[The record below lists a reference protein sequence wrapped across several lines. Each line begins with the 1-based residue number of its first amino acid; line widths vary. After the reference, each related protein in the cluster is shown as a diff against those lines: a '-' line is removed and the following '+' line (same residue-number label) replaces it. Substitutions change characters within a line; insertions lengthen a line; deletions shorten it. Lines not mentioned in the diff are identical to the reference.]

1 MLDFFLDIRAFLR
14 EYAPMNGK
22 EFIRK
27 VRKLG
32 RKTGH
37 SVRLVPYRGKGG
49 HQTLFYGERHT
60 IVQTGEIPTG
70 TFRAMCRQLGINPK
84 DL

>member
-1 MLDFFLDIRAFLR
+1 MRDSFLDVRTFLR
-14 EYAPMNGK
+14 DHAPMNGK
-22 EFIRK
+22 EFIRR

-37 SVRLVPYRGKGG
+37 SVHVVAHRGKGG
-49 HQTLFYGERHT
+49 HQTLYYGKRHT
-60 IVQTGEIPTG
+60 VVQTGEIPTG
-70 TFRAMCRQLGINPK
+70 TFRAMCRQLGIDPK